1 MKSRPIQNNTSIKE
15 GKPMKPI
22 AILSLF
28 AAMLMVSCTA
38 SRSGVTVYDDVY
50 YSPKDKVVHV
60 TEVVVTTNDQEQITN
75 GQNQQEYYQE
85 ETQYY
90 ADPSYETPYT
100 GSQYYTDPQD
110 GSVSNY
116 YYGDYYDYSYTSRLR
131 RFHSPGFGSYY
142 NDYYT
147 NMYWYNYDPYYY
159 GTSIYI
165 GYGGYPSYY
174 YGWGWPRRSYW
185 SSWYSPYYMYGMGY
199 PHYYY
204 GGYSS
209 YWMGYNHGYWDGYY
223 GSYYGN
229 DWYYNSNDKN
239 SYYYGPR
246 TSFAGNTGSGG
257 NDGGTGRPLTFGERY
272 EKAMAAEGV
281 NRNSESGRGSRPA
294 PGEASRGSNP
304 GSADVDRQSSEVQ
317 RGGVSTTPQDTDR
330 SGTRVGSGVREG
342 QNADVS
348 PAEGRQVNERP
359 VTDQNDQPG
368 RTVTPS
374 QRNYEYGRSS
384 SRPNPGY
391 VRPDAQRQQPSQIQ
405 RQPQPYS
412 SPRYTKPKTS
422 EEFTSPAYRN
432 PREVTRPD
440 ENSLQRQQTLPS
452 QERQPVQTAPGR
464 EQQSQP
470 RYTPPGR
477 SNDNR
482 QSTPPPRSY
491 TPPTRSETPAR
502 STGPTY
508 TPPTR
513 NNSSSPSY
521 SAPSR
526 SNSSSPSRSSSPS
539 YSAPSRSSGSSSPP
553 PSSSGS
559 SGSSRSSGSSSGSSS
574 GRGNR

>member
-28 AAMLMVSCTA
+28 AAMLMASCTA
-38 SRSGVTVYDDVY
+38 SKSGVTVYDDVY

-60 TEVVVTTNDQEQITN
+60 TEVVVTTNDQRQITN
-75 GQNQQEYYQE
+75 AEYKQEYYQE
-85 ETQYY
+85 ETQYTT
-90 ADPSYETPYT
+90 DPSYETPYT

-116 YYGDYYDYSYTSRLR
+116 YFGDYYDYSYTSRLR

-165 GYGGYPSYY
+165 GYGGYPSCY
-174 YGWGWPRRSYW
+174 YGWGWPRSSYW

-209 YWMGYNHGYWDGYY
+209 YWMGYKHGYWDGYY

-257 NDGGTGRPLTFGERY
+257 NDGGTGRPVTFGERY

-281 NRNSESGRGSRPA
+281 NRKSESGRGSRPA
-294 PGEASRGSNP
+294 PGAEASWENNP
-304 GSADVDRQSSEVQ
+304 GYADVDRQTSDLQ
-317 RGGVSTTPQDTDR
+317 RGDASTMPQNTDR
-330 SGTRVGSGVREG
+330 SGTREGLEVREK

-348 PAEGRQVNERP
+348 PVEGRQVNER
-359 VTDQNDQPG
+359 TDTNQNDQPG
-368 RTVTPS
+368 RAVTPN
-374 QRNYEYGRSS
+374 QRNYEYDRSS

-432 PREVTRPD
+432 PREATRPD

-452 QERQPVQTAPGR
+452 QEKQPVQTAPGR

-477 SNDNR
+477 SNDDR
-482 QSTPPPRSY
+482 QLTPPPRSY
-491 TPPTRSETPAR
+491 TPPTRSETPSR
-502 STGPTY
+502 STIPGY
-508 TPPTR
+508 TPPSR
-513 NNSSSPSY
+513 NNNSSPGYSP
-521 SAPSR
+521 PR
-526 SNSSSPSRSSSPS
+526 SSSPPRSQSSSPS
-539 YSAPSRSSGSSSPP
+539 YSAPSRSSGSSSPA

-559 SGSSRSSGSSSGSSS
+559 SGSSRSSSGSSS

>member
-28 AAMLMVSCTA
+28 AAMLMASCTT
-38 SRSGVTVYDDVY
+38 SRPGATVYDDVY
-50 YSPKDKVVHV
+50 YSPRDRVVHV
-60 TEVVVTTNDQEQITN
+60 KEVVITTNDQEQIAT
-75 GQNQQEYYQE
+75 GQDQQEYYQE

-90 ADPSYETPYT
+90 TDPSYETPYT
-100 GSQYYTDPQD
+100 ESQYYSDPQS

-229 DWYYNSNDKN
+229 DWYYNSNDQN

-257 NDGGTGRPLTFGERY
+257 NNEAAGRPVTFGERY
-272 EKAMAAEGV
+272 EKALIGEGV
-281 NRNSESGRGSRPA
+281 TRGSQDGRGSRPA
-294 PGEASRGSNP
+294 PGTEVTRGSNS
-304 GSADVDRQSSEVQ
+304 GAVDAERQTSTDVK
-317 RGGVSTTPQDTDR
+317 RGEAITSPQDTDR

-342 QNADVS
+342 QNA
-348 PAEGRQVNERP
+348 EGRRINEP
-359 VTDQNDQPG
+359 TDQNTQPA
-368 RTVTPS
+368 RTVAPN
-374 QRNYEYGRSS
+374 QRNYEYDGSS

-391 VRPDAQRQQPSQIQ
+391 VRPDAQRQQPTQIQ

-432 PREVTRPD
+432 PSNVVRPAD
-440 ENSLQRQQTLPS
+440 NQPQRQEASPS
-452 QERQPVQTAPGR
+452 QQRSPVQTSPGR
-464 EQQSQP
+464 EEQSQP

-491 TPPTRSETPAR
+491 SPPTRSETPAR
-502 STGPTY
+502 SSGPTY

-513 NNSSSPSY
+513 NNNSSPSY

-559 SGSSRSSGSSSGSSS
+559 SGSSRSSGSSSG
-574 GRGNR
+574 RGKR